1 MLLVSTYVSP
11 YTPIQTLSRVAT
23 RCGRHLH
30 SSIFFAGRFAPTMG
44 HNCPTCEV
52 SRYLVG
58 IAWDKSSNA
67 SEHSALRCPTLKRT
81 CADFTRD
88 RSAKRFGTSVA
99 LLFLNQILAI
109 RDGDMPYTYKSC
121 NIRSFSAVNK
131 ILCALGFC
139 AAHFIAL
146 TLLSA
151 FAATPCDAEDKKAD
165 ARREPSQKAIT
176 ITIQDEAPYFV
187 PKRSTISQGTT
198 VTWKNIGPAL
208 IHTILIRSADGN
220 ITSGSITP
228 GHSWTYSFKE
238 GEDAVVRSSCEI
250 HPYMFGILIVG
261 NPSNELIKAVDA
273 ELPVLNAGEA
283 VRYRE
288 FPLPI
293 PDSVPGIVAVDDED
307 STWFTMGGGG
317 FGNISMPPLS
327 NVGRMTAEG
336 DLAVYTLPT
345 AAAGPSGIV
354 LGEHGVA
361 YVTEFFGN
369 KIARIDANRKAI
381 TEFPIPTP
389 NAWPTGIARDNLG
402 NIWFNE
408 TNGNKVAKL
417 TPQGNIVEYP
427 LPTPGTRSTGI
438 AIDKDGQVW
447 VSERDANKIACLRA
461 DGSFVEYAIP
471 TANAKPTG
479 IAVDAENAVWFSER
493 EGNKI
498 GKITAGK
505 LSEFSLPQPHSGPFI
520 VMPDREGKVW
530 FSEIF
535 GNRIGHLDPR
545 TGKVEEFKIPSS
557 DSWPAGIAGDS
568 VGNIWY
574 ASQLKNRVG
583 VLVMNQPPAS
593 VTSARTD
600 QGLRSSGA
608 ASINKQ

>member
-1 MLLVSTYVSP
+1 MIYITPQSEVPSLFTLAGKAKMPVESAMESTA
-11 YTPIQTLSRVAT
+11 IRAKD
-23 RCGRHLH
+23 
-30 SSIFFAGRFAPTMG
+30 M
-44 HNCPTCEV
+44 
-52 SRYLVG
+52 
-58 IAWDKSSNA
+58 
-67 SEHSALRCPTLKRT
+67 TLKEPYAHK
-81 CADFTRD
+81 C
-88 RSAKRFGTSVA
+88 RSVGSFSGANKAFRSIGIVAAVLLSVA
-99 LLFLNQILAI
+99 LTALLTTAPCQAQEK
-109 RDGDMPYTYKSC
+109 RAD
-121 NIRSFSAVNK
+121 AVP
-131 ILCALGFC
+131 A
-139 AAHFIAL
+139 AL
-146 TLLSA
+146 T
-151 FAATPCDAEDKKAD
+151 
-165 ARREPSQKAIT
+165 KAIT

-187 PKRSTISQGTT
+187 PKRSTIAQGTT

-208 IHTILIRSADGN
+208 IHTILIRSANGN
-220 ITSGSITP
+220 VTSGSITP

-250 HPYMFGILIVG
+250 HPYMYGILIVG
-261 NPSNELIKAVDA
+261 SPSSELIRAV
-273 ELPVLNAGEA
+273 ESESPVVNAGTT
-283 VRYRE
+283 VHYRE
-288 FPLPI
+288 FPLPV
-293 PDSVPGIVAVDDED
+293 PDSVPGILVVDDED

-317 FGNISMPPLS
+317 FGNISVPPLS
-327 NVGRMTAEG
+327 NIGRMTAEG

-369 KIARIDANRKAI
+369 KIARVDANKKVI

-389 NAWPTGIARDNLG
+389 NAWPTGIARDGAG

-417 TPQGNIVEYP
+417 TPQGNIVEYA
-427 LPTPGTRSTGI
+427 LPTPATRSTGI
-438 AIDKDGQVW
+438 AIDRDGQVW
-447 VSERDANKIACLRA
+447 ISERDANKIACLRP

-479 IAVDAENAVWFSER
+479 IAVDADNAVWFSER

-498 GKITAGK
+498 GWITAGK
-505 LSEFSLPQPHSGPFI
+505 MTEFPLPQPHSGPFI

-535 GNRIGHLDPR
+535 GNRIGHLDP
-545 TGKVEEFKIPSS
+545 KSVSVEEFKVPSS

-583 VLVMNQPPAS
+583 VLVMNQPGPATTGAVNARPEQSVRGGGLAEPAS
-593 VTSARTD
+593 
-600 QGLRSSGA
+600 Q
-608 ASINKQ
+608 